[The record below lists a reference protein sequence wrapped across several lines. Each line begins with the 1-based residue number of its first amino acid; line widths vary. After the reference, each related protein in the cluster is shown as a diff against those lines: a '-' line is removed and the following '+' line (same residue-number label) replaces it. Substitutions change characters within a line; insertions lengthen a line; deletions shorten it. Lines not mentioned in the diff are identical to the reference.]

1 MQSASNGRLK
11 GPCNTFYEKCGIW
24 NPLTIIFSNAKILNA
39 PCMNRVSNDND
50 MVPHSHSL
58 LLST

>member
-1 MQSASNGRLK
+1 MQNASNGRLK

-24 NPLTIIFSNAKILNA
+24 NPLTKIFSNAKILNA
-39 PCMNRVSNDND
+39 ACMNRVSND